1 MTKKTMLDFVDLIF
15 DVYFIINDVSIH
27 DQELFDDIELRGNS
41 KLISYL
47 INNRFYI
54 LVLNDFDIVMA
65 IVYNHEIYHNLIEE
79 IRDDATNIDFYD
91 VRKIFTD
98 TNGVYTPSL
107 LEVKRIITRCY
118 YKNEL
123 DNLSNIIKNR

>member
-1 MTKKTMLDFVDLIF
+1 MTKKTMLDFEDLIF
-15 DVYFIINDVSIH
+15 DVYFAINGVSIH

-41 KLISYL
+41 ILISYL

-79 IRDDATNIDFYD
+79 IEADATNIDFYD

-107 LEVKRIITRCY
+107 LDVKRIITRCY

-123 DNLSNIIKNR
+123 DNLSNIVKNS

>member
-79 IRDDATNIDFYD
+79 IENDSNNIDFYD
-91 VRKIFTD
+91 VRKTFTD

-107 LEVKRIITRCY
+107 LDVKRIITRCY

>member
-1 MTKKTMLDFVDLIF
+1 MTKKTMLDFEDLII
-15 DVYFIINDVSIH
+15 DVYFAINGVSIH

-79 IRDDATNIDFYD
+79 IEADATNIDFYD

-107 LEVKRIITRCY
+107 LDVKRIITRCY

-123 DNLSNIIKNR
+123 DNLSNIVKNS

>member
-1 MTKKTMLDFVDLIF
+1 MTKKTMLDFEDLIF
-15 DVYFIINDVSIH
+15 DVYFAINGVSIH

-65 IVYNHEIYHNLIEE
+65 IVYNHEIYHILIEE
-79 IRDDATNIDFYD
+79 IEADATNIDFYD
-91 VRKIFTD
+91 VRQLFYEYSGI
-98 TNGVYTPSL
+98 YSQSL
-107 LEVKRIITRCY
+107 TEVKKAIVKFY
-118 YKNEL
+118 YKY
-123 DNLSNIIKNR
+123 